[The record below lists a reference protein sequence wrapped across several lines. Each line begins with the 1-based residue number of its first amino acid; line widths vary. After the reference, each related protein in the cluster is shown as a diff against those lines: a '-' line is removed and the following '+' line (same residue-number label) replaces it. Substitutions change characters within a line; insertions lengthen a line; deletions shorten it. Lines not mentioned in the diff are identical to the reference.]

1 MSATVQFIQYSPEQL
16 EAKITEG
23 VKLHLD
29 KFLKH
34 YKPIQPT
41 EYLTRKKVAEM
52 FDVDISTV
60 ANWCKNGKL
69 RPLALGS
76 RIYFLRSDIDACLIP
91 LNQ

>member
-1 MSATVQFIQYSPEQL
+1 MQLIQITPDEL
-16 EAKITEG
+16 EKKIIEG

-29 KFLKH
+29 EFLNH
-34 YKPIQPT
+34 YKPIQPAQ
-41 EYLTRKKVAEM
+41 YLTRKKVAEM

-91 LNQ
+91 LSE